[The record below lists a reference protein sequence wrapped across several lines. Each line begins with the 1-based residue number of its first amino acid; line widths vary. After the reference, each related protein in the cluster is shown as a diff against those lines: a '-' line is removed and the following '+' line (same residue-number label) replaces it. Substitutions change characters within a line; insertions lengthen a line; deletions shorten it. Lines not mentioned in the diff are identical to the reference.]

1 MLFILFFLTI
11 YLKNIF
17 YNILG
22 DTMIVYLDL
31 VFFINLIMDFYI
43 LSGVKFLLKLQT
55 KIYRIIL
62 GSLTGSLSIILL
74 FFKLNTL
81 EFNLYKILI
90 SLLMIY
96 ITFGKNKFFN
106 KLFYLYIIS
115 IVLGGSLYLINDSL
129 GYKVDS
135 FIFINNGY
143 SINIIILLLISPIII
158 FLYIKE
164 FMSFKRKIN
173 TIYNVIIKLKNKTIN
188 IEGFLDT
195 GNKLIDPYFKRPI
208 ILLNKKYINVTKY
221 NVIYVPFSSL
231 NNNGLLKCI
240 MCEYILVNNKKYRNI
255 LIGVSDNLNI
265 DCILNERLISYEEDY

>member
-115 IVLGGSLYLINDSL
+115 IVLGGSLYLINDSF

-143 SINIIILLLISPIII
+143 SINIIILLLISPITI

-240 MCEYILVNNKKYRNI
+240 IPEYILIDNKKYDKC
-255 LIGVSDNLNI
+255 LIGISENLSF
-265 DCILNERLISYEEDY
+265 DCILNERLFDI